1 MGKKF
6 KFIFLFL
13 LTSSLYADS
22 YGRLLLYGNCTT
34 CHYIDK
40 SISAPS
46 MQIIKERYL
55 SAFPQKEDFISY
67 MSTWILKPNISGSIM
82 HDMIEKYELMPEL
95 GYDKDTLEKI
105 AEYIYNTDFNKN

>member
-1 MGKKF
+1 MEKKF
-6 KFIFLFL
+6 KLLLLFL

-22 YGRLLLYGNCTT
+22 YGRLLMYGNCTT

-46 MQIIKERYL
+46 MQIIKQRYL
-55 SAFPQKEDFISY
+55 TAFPKKKDFISY
-67 MSTWILKPNISGSIM
+67 MSTWVLKPNVQGSIM

-105 AEYIYNTDFNKN
+105 AEYIYQSNLKN